1 MHRFRIDDIAE
12 SARGIADTTLCYFDV
27 ELPDRALPGHA
38 IVNVTDTTDRDSLR
52 EYIATVL
59 NTMVAT
65 EGSDRVVE
73 ALASADGL
81 RISPP

>member
-1 MHRFRIDDIAE
+1 MHRFRVDDIAE
-12 SARGIADTTLCYFDV
+12 RARGIPDTTLCYFDV
-27 ELPDRALPGHA
+27 ELPGRVLPGHA
-38 IVNVTDTTDRDSLR
+38 IVNVTDLTDRDSFR

-59 NTMVAT
+59 NTMVD
-65 EGSDRVVE
+65 EDGGDRVVE

>member
-1 MHRFRIDDIAE
+1 MHRFRVDDIAE
-12 SARGIADTTLCYFDV
+12 SARGIPDTTLCYFDV
-27 ELPDRALPGHA
+27 DLPDRALPGHA
-38 IVNVTDTTDRDSLR
+38 IVNVTDLSDSDSLR

-59 NTMVAT
+59 NTMVH
-65 EGSDRVVE
+65 EDGSDRVVE